1 MKPMPLLRVLVL
13 VALCAGGASAQER
26 ILNFASDISINAD
39 GSLLVNETI
48 VVQVQGQQ
56 IKRGILRDFPTRYED
71 RRGSEIVVPL
81 KVVVPF
87 EVTGVQRDGTPEQ
100 YSVEPLENGVRV
112 RIGKPDQLLP
122 FGPHEYRISY
132 RTARQLGFF
141 ERHDELY
148 WNVTGNGW
156 PFVIDHASARVRL
169 PRPVESDKLSAETY
183 TGPQGA
189 RGRNATARIDG
200 ADFVFETTR
209 RLSPNEGLTIVAAFP
224 KGIVAAPSPFTRLM
238 WVVKDNAFDLIAI
251 GAMLSIIAF
260 LFAMWWRI
268 GRDPRA
274 GPKFPR
280 YDPPTGMSAAA
291 VRFIDLMGFD
301 SRCFAAAVL
310 GLGARGYL
318 KVQQNGDAFSLQQTG
333 RSIDW
338 LPAEKPMATAL
349 FHGKSQTT
357 LSQTYDPAVAG
368 AKKELRSALRR
379 HYKGTVFRHNGWPLW
394 LAFLGGAGALAFAA
408 VNGANLVVI
417 IALFAVLLLSLKVFS
432 KVMPAYTREGRKV
445 QDHIEGLR
453 QYLGVAERDDLAR
466 MKAPEMTPTEF
477 ARMLPYALALD
488 IEKTWADRFAA
499 VLGASAVVAA
509 VSSYYDG
516 DSSSWGSGSTDSFTD
531 SFSSLDSTVSAATTA
546 PGSESGSSG
555 GGGGGGGGGSSGGG
569 GGGGGGG
576 GW

>member
-1 MKPMPLLRVLVL
+1 MTPVAILRLLVL
-13 VALCAGGASAQER
+13 LVFCAGNASARER
-26 ILNFASDISINAD
+26 ILDFASEISIEANGA
-39 GSLLVNETI
+39 LLVVETI
-48 VVQVQGQQ
+48 VVHVEGQQ

-71 RRGSEIVVPL
+71 RRGTEFVVPL

-87 EVTGVQRDGTPEQ
+87 EVIGVLRDGAPEQ
-100 YSVEPLENGVRV
+100 YGVEPLKNGVRV
-112 RIGKPDQLLP
+112 RIGKPNLLLP
-122 FGPHEYRISY
+122 HGPHEYRISY

-156 PFVIDHASARVRL
+156 PFVIERARARVSL
-169 PRPVESDKLSAETY
+169 PRVVESDKLSAETY

-189 RGRNATARIDG
+189 RGRNATATIDG
-200 ADFVFETTR
+200 GEFVFETTR

-224 KGIVAAPSPFTRLM
+224 KGIFAAPSQFKRLM
-238 WVVKDNAFDLIAI
+238 WMIEDNAIDLIAI
-251 GAMLSIIAF
+251 GAMLSIIGF

-280 YDPPTGMSAAA
+280 YEPPTGMSAAA
-291 VRFIDLMGFD
+291 VRFIDVMGFD

-318 KVQQNGDAFSLQQTG
+318 KVQQSGDAFSLQQTG

-338 LPAEKPMATAL
+338 LPGEKPMATAL
-349 FHGKSQTT
+349 FDGKGETT
-357 LSQTYDPAVAG
+357 LSRTYDPAVAS
-368 AKKELRSALRR
+368 AKKELSSALGR
-379 HYKGTVFRHNGWPLW
+379 HYKGTIFRHNGWPLW
-394 LAFLGGAGALAFAA
+394 LAFLAGAGALVFAV
-408 VNGANLVVI
+408 VNGASLVVI
-417 IALFAVLLLSLKVFS
+417 IALVPVLLLALKVFS
-432 KVMPAYTREGRKV
+432 SVMPAYTREGRKV

-466 MKAPEMTPTEF
+466 MKAPEVTPAEF

-488 IEKTWADRFAA
+488 VERTWADRFAV
-499 VLGASAVVAA
+499 VLGAAAFAAA

-516 DSSSWGSGSTDSFTD
+516 DTSSFGSGSGDSLAD
-531 SFSSLDSTVSAATTA
+531 SLGALDSTVSAATTA
-546 PGSESGSSG
+546 PGSESGGSDS
-555 GGGGGGGGGSSGGG
+555 GGGGGGGSSGGG